1 MKTIDDL
8 MLQSYFDGELSAAEA
23 ARVESLLRQDS
34 QATALVAELRMTRD
48 ALVANEPQAKLPESV
63 DFHWSK
69 IAREIE
75 RQDAVAAPPRALG
88 FAWKWLRYVSP
99 FAAAAAV
106 AVVLVVQSGP
116 RESDNELY
124 TESAPEVS
132 PVVFQSQEE
141 SMTVIW
147 LQGEVDSEFATPEG
161 RF

>member
-8 MLQSYFDGELSAAEA
+8 KLQAYLDGELNAAEA
-23 ARVESLLRQDS
+23 ARVESLLQQDA
-34 QATALVAELRMTRD
+34 QAAALVADLRMTRD
-48 ALVANEPQAKLPESV
+48 ALVANEPQTTLPESV

-75 RQDAVAAPPRALG
+75 RQDHVAAPGRAFG

-99 FAAAAAV
+99 LAAAAAV
-106 AVVLVVQSGP
+106 AVLLVVQSGP
-116 RESDNELY
+116 RESADGLY

-147 LQGEVDSEFATPEG
+147 LQGDVNSEFATPEG
-161 RF
+161 GL